1 MSSSRTRQPWHVPH
15 LALLVLLPVAW
26 SAALAWS
33 FAAET
38 VLGTWLA
45 LNLAVLMLAEKW
57 RPHRRDW
64 HADRRHL
71 RRDGVVGCIN
81 VMADAATGA
90 ALAALAVTLLPGSNP
105 WSLGLQI
112 LVGLLAAELGSYWV
126 HRWSHAEGWL
136 WRVHVTHHLPDR
148 LTASNALF
156 AHPINAVYDKA
167 AKLGPLLALGLSPEA
182 VLAVALFGITQA
194 LVTHANVA
202 GTIGPLNWMLGSAEL
217 HRLHHSTEEAEA
229 GNFGTTLPIWDQVF
243 GTYRRGESPIH
254 VGVFEP
260 KRYPS
265 EFALQRL
272 LHLPFKKVGLR
283 FADAIRRCCP
293 LGAH

>member
-1 MSSSRTRQPWHVPH
+1 MAT
-15 LALLVLLPVAW
+15 
-26 SAALAWS
+26 AALRLQWP
-33 FAAET
+33 AASALAGWLVVNVA
-38 VLGTWLA
+38 VLG
-45 LNLAVLMLAEKW
+45 LAERW
-57 RPHRRDW
+57 RPFRTDW
-64 HADRRHL
+64 QATPRHV
-71 RRDGVVGCIN
+71 RRDGTVWTLN
-81 VMADAATGA
+81 VLTDAVAAA
-90 ALAALAVTLLPGSNP
+90 ALTALVVVHLPGDSAWP
-105 WSLGLQI
+105 LAAQVLAG
-112 LVGLLAAELGSYWV
+112 VLAAEFAAYWM
-126 HRWSHAEGWL
+126 HRWSHAGRWW
-136 WRVHVTHHLPDR
+136 WRVHLLHHRPDR
-148 LTASNALF
+148 LNVANALT

-254 VGVFEP
+254 VGVFEA

-272 LHLPFKKVGLR
+272 LHIPFKKVGLR